1 MKELSSIIDALS
13 INFFKVCLR
22 EVKKPVHL
30 NGTLEQ
36 LDILV
41 RVDKGDLYAGKKY
54 KKLPEN
60 SYYLFPAGKPVHVK
74 HGTAGKYTV
83 FTNEGFRNAEER
95 LKYVGPVNYKEN
107 GHSKRDIFTIIGF
120 NVIIF
125 QSIRFFSLLDLS
137 CLYVEKDGDL
147 DVLINQLLREEE
159 KMVPGYKRM
168 QRALMEQIVICLIRN
183 ALADPVNQSKF
194 EKMDY
199 LFDKRLM
206 DIIFYIK
213 NNLDKKLTNKCIADV
228 AYVSED
234 YVGQLFKSMTKR
246 NLQDFIEDE
255 RLERAHQL
263 LSITTDSIQE
273 IAHKVGFKDPAYFS
287 RRFKLKFGKNANL
300 LRKEERYE
308 I

>member
-41 RVDKGDLYAGKKY
+41 RVDKGDLFAGKNY

-74 HGTAGKYTV
+74 HGSASKYAV
-83 FTNEGFRNAEER
+83 FINEGFKNAEER

-107 GHSKRDIFTIIGF
+107 GHSKKDIFTILGF
-120 NVIIF
+120 NVTIF
-125 QSIRFFSLLDLS
+125 QSISFFSLLELS
-137 CLYVEKDGDL
+137 CLYIEKDEEL
-147 DVLINQLLREEE
+147 DALISQLIEEE
-159 KMVPGYKRM
+159 DKTIPGYKRM
-168 QRALMEQIVICLIRN
+168 QRAMMEQVVIRLIRN
-183 ALADPVNQSKF
+183 ALSDPLNKGKF

-255 RLERAHQL
+255 RLDRAHHL
-263 LSITTDSIQE
+263 LSTTTDSIQE

-300 LRKEERYE
+300 LRKEERYV